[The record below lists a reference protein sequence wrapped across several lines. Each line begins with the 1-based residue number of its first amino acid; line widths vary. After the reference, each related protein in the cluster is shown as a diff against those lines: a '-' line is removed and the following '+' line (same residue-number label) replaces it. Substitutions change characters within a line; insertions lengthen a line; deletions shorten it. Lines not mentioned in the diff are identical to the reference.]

1 MIIMCVHELL
11 WCRSEG
17 KEGDFWLEVT
27 LTLLLCKTERRG
39 CDAEPAKDLHQ
50 AAVATFP
57 WIFSGSQDNPRQLEP
72 PPPQLFLN
80 NSCGFL
86 IIRIEVSLSL
96 KTGSQAHLIT
106 WAGIRNSSP
115 RLVCEAEEEGE
126 DTSQPIKVKDQ
137 AESAAVTSR
146 HPIIH
151 GPERH
156 PSSRTLPTPLITTLW
171 TVKTSPSN

>member
-1 MIIMCVHELL
+1 MIIMCVPELL

-17 KEGDFWLEVT
+17 KEGDVWLEVT
-27 LTLLLCKTERRG
+27 LPLLLCKTERRG

-50 AAVATFP
+50 AAVATFL

-96 KTGSQAHLIT
+96 KTGSQAYLIT

-115 RLVCEAEEEGE
+115 RLSVRQRKRGKTPPSQSKWKIRLSQQQWHH
-126 DTSQPIKVKDQ
+126 DTQLSTAQ
-137 AESAAVTSR
+137 SAIR
-146 HPIIH
+146 P
-151 GPERH
+151 PELYPHR
-156 PSSRTLPTPLITTLW
+156 W
-171 TVKTSPSN
+171 